1 MSSNWSVKKLGDLV
15 TFLSGGTP
23 SKSNKNYW
31 NGEIPWISASSMQ
44 STRYHDSDLRVTSLG
59 STNGTRLVP
68 AGTVLLLVRGGALHN
83 KIPVGITTREVT
95 FNQDVKA
102 LVPKS
107 EDITPYYLL
116 AWLISSRELLLGKV
130 ENTGI
135 GAGKLDTK
143 ILQDLDVPVPPKAE
157 LLRLELF
164 SKALDDKIILNQNIS
179 QTLEQMAQTLFK
191 SWFVDFEPV
200 KAKISVLEAGGSQED
215 ATLAA
220 MTAISG
226 KGADELAVFEREHLE
241 QYAELQ
247 ATAELFP
254 SAMQDSKGKDTPEG
268 WAVVKTEE
276 LVSKI
281 GMGPF
286 GSNIK
291 VSTFVDEGIPV
302 ISGQHLKESILN
314 DGENNFV
321 TLEHADKLKSS
332 NVFSE
337 DIIFTH
343 AGSIGQVS
351 IIPEFSEYDRY
362 VISQRQFFLRTDK
375 KITSPYY
382 LLYFFRS
389 RIGQHL
395 LLSNAS
401 QVGVPSIARPSSHL
415 KNIELVAPDF
425 KLVKK
430 FEEHCRTIINGV
442 VQRKKQ
448 TALLKNI
455 RDTLLPKL
463 LSGEITPPEAEQAVS
478 EAENV

>member
-1 MSSNWSVKKLGDLV
+1 MS
-15 TFLSGGTP
+15 
-23 SKSNKNYW
+23 Y
-31 NGEIPWISASSMQ
+31 EMIQ
-44 STRYHDSDLRVTSLG
+44 TSLG
-59 STNGTRLVP
+59 DFIDFRNGKSSPDRTPEGEFDVFGSNGVIGRCAEKNTSEFSLIIGRVGSYCGSVYQSKKACWVTDNAIIGALRNKDELNFWYFLLTRLDINSLSSGSGQPLINQKILNNIQVRVP
-68 AGTVLLLVRGGALHN
+68 QSS
-83 KIPVGITTREVT
+83 TTRIDIGNYLSLLNEK
-95 FNQDVKA
+95 VKIND
-102 LVPKS
+102 
-107 EDITPYYLL
+107 EI
-116 AWLISSRELLLGKV
+116 
-130 ENTGI
+130 N
-135 GAGKLDTK
+135 
-143 ILQDLDVPVPPKAE
+143 
-157 LLRLELF
+157 
-164 SKALDDKIILNQNIS
+164 
-179 QTLEQMAQTLFK
+179 QTLEQMAQALFK

-200 KAKISVLEAGGSQED
+200 KAKMTVLEAGGSQED

-220 MTAISG
+220 MSAISG
-226 KGADELAVFEREHLE
+226 KDADTLAVFEREHPE
-241 QYAELQ
+241 QYAELK

-254 SAMQDSKGKDTPEG
+254 SAMQDSAGRDIPQG

-276 LVSKI
+276 LASKI

-351 IIPEFSEYDRY
+351 IIPESSEYDRY
-362 VISQRQFFLRTDK
+362 VISQRQFFLRADK

-382 LLYFFRS
+382 LLCFFRS

-415 KNIELVAPDF
+415 KNIELVAPNF

-430 FEEHCRTIINGV
+430 FEEHCKTIINGV
-442 VQRKKQ
+442 VRRKKQ
-448 TALLKNI
+448 TTLLKNI

-463 LSGEITPPEAEQAVS
+463 LSGEITLPEAEQTVS